1 MKTRIKWRLT
11 HHQISV
17 ELQIYSV
24 DKAASLMTSFLVT
37 SCLSQPS
44 RISHL
49 FFLTDHINTF
59 TPFSHW
65 VSIPADRLLVYMWI
79 YRIPAAGFPLNSV
92 IRRGSQCQTHTS
104 PPRPEPRFRN
114 LTVQAEGTIRRWV
127 AAPDGKEWGVI
138 LERFPKDL
146 LSDWQTR
153 VINQTPQIRHIGAWN
168 ITFSTGLNERISQT
182 FFKDFADNLGRDQEP
197 GLICDSLWC
206 IDGVPLMWT
215 ICQWRRIFSSAQNK
229 SLDPK
234 RCQKM

>member
-1 MKTRIKWRLT
+1 MVVNVKHTLPHRAQSPGLETW
-11 HHQISV
+11 
-17 ELQIYSV
+17 
-24 DKAASLMTSFLVT
+24 
-37 SCLSQPS
+37 PS
-44 RISHL
+44 R
-49 FFLTDHINTF
+49 
-59 TPFSHW
+59 
-65 VSIPADRLLVYMWI
+65 
-79 YRIPAAGFPLNSV
+79 
-92 IRRGSQCQTHTS
+92 
-104 PPRPEPRFRN
+104 PR
-114 LTVQAEGTIRRWV
+114 GTIRRWV

-229 SLDPK
+229 SLDPNPK
-234 RCQKM
+234 VPENVKMEDGELL